1 MKCLSFIESK
11 PEKGY
16 VEVIKLNQRELAKV
30 GNRGVCGLLSY
41 FMEYSLDKKTLQEND
56 MLDFGSFYEKKER
69 DYGLI

>member
-41 FMEYSLDKKTLQEND
+41 FMEYSLDKKTL
-56 MLDFGSFYEKKER
+56 
-69 DYGLI
+69 